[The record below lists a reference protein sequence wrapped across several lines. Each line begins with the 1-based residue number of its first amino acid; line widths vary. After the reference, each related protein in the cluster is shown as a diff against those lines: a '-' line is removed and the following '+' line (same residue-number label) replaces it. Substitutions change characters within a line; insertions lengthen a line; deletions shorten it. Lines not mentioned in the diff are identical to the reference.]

1 MQGEGRPGERGFPG
15 LQGPPGEPGSQ
26 VSLGPSVLAKM
37 THPLIIEELHNLL
50 FCDCGY
56 LQPLQGETGPPG
68 SNGKRGKVG
77 RRGRRGPP
85 GDAMVGILQKDDIC
99 NEDNTGLLRFN
110 TTQSE
115 QKLLFC
121 DGQNWKVSIQ

>member
-1 MQGEGRPGERGFPG
+1 MDLPILEEYYN
-15 LQGPPGEPGSQ
+15 LA
-26 VSLGPSVLAKM
+26 VLYFAKQY
-37 THPLIIEELHNLL
+37 
-50 FCDCGY
+50 GY
-56 LQPLQGETGPPG
+56 LQPLQGESGPPG
-68 SNGKRGKVG
+68 SRGRRGKAG

-85 GDAMVGILQKDDIC
+85 GDAMVGILQKDDVC

-121 DGQNWKVSIQ
+121 DGQNWKVSVQ